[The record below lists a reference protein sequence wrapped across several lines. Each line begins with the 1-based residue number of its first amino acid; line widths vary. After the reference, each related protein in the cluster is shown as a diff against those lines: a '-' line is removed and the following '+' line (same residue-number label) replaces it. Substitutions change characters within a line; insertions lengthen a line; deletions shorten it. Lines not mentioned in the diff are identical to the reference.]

1 MFGICS
7 SCRVNVY
14 FYVIKTTT
22 FVKLMLQQTAPPAEW
37 ATREY
42 NSSSWQWKVDAL

>member
-1 MFGICS
+1 MFGNRS

-22 FVKLMLQQTAPPAEW
+22 FVKQMLQQAAQPAEW

-42 NSSSWQWKVDAL
+42 NSSSGQWKVDAL